1 VHAVTRGRQLALVA
15 LFEVL
20 VMSLWFSASAVV
32 PELRDRWQLSSGDET
47 WLTTSVQLGFVAGAL
62 ASAMLNLPDRISVR
76 RLMALSALAGALVN
90 AALPLFA
97 DGLAMAVP
105 LRFATGVALAGVY
118 PPGIKLIASWFRRGR
133 GLAVGVMVGALALG
147 SGSPHL
153 INAAPSLSW
162 QRVLWISSGLA
173 VAGAVLIWSAA
184 RDGPDMAPAAPFQP
198 RYVVRMLRDRR
209 QRLVSF
215 GYFGHMWELYAMYTW
230 VPAYAAASYA
240 AWRAGE
246 SGRGE
251 VELTAFAAIGVAGAI
266 GCVAA
271 GAVADR
277 VGRAPTTIVAMA
289 VSGACCLLSAVV
301 YAQQPAI
308 VLALLLVWGVTIV
321 ADSAQFSTA
330 LTEVADRDYVGTAV
344 TAQTAI
350 GFLITVA
357 SIRLV
362 PVLADQLGWRW
373 AFVVL
378 AAGPA
383 LGIPAMAAF
392 ARERAALP
400 PTEEPVRPSW

>member
-1 VHAVTRGRQLALVA
+1 MLTGRRQLALVA

-20 VMSLWFSASAVV
+20 VMSLWFSATAVT
-32 PELRDRWQLSSGDET
+32 PQLSSAWGLSSSDAA

-62 ASAMLNLPDRISVR
+62 ASAMLNLPDRVSVR
-76 RLMALSALAGALVN
+76 RLMALSALAGALAN
-90 AALPLFA
+90 AALPLWA
-97 DGLAMAVP
+97 DGLAWAIP

-147 SGSPHL
+147 SGTPHL
-153 INAAPSLSW
+153 VNAASALSW
-162 QRVLWISSGLA
+162 QRVMWVSSAMA
-173 VAGAVLIWSAA
+173 VVAAGLIWLAA
-184 RDGPDMAPAAPFQP
+184 RDGPHMAPAAPFRP
-198 RYVVRMLRDRR
+198 HYVLTMFHEPR

-230 VPAYAAASYA
+230 LPTYAGASFA
-240 AWRAGE
+240 AWRAGSE
-246 SGRGE
+246 SRGG

-266 GCVAA
+266 GCVLA

-277 VGRAPTTIVAMA
+277 IGRAPTTIVAMA
-289 VSGACCLLSAVV
+289 VSGACCLLSAAV
-301 YAQQPAI
+301 YGAHPAL
-308 VLALLLVWGVTIV
+308 VLALLLLWGVAIV

-330 LTEVADRDYVGTAV
+330 LTEVADPAYVGTAV

-357 SIRLV
+357 SIRLM
-362 PVLADQLGWRW
+362 PELAGHVGWRW
-373 AFVVL
+373 AFVAL

-383 LGIPAMAAF
+383 LGIPAMAGF
-392 ARERAALP
+392 ARRQAAEPAAAPHDVRA
-400 PTEEPVRPSW
+400 S

>member
-1 VHAVTRGRQLALVA
+1 VTRGRQLAIVA

-20 VMSLWFSASAVV
+20 AMSLWFSASAVV
-32 PELRDRWQLSSGDET
+32 PQLRDRWQLSSGDAT

-76 RLMALSALAGALVN
+76 RLMALSALAGALAN
-90 AALPLFA
+90 AALPLWA
-97 DGLAMAVP
+97 HGLATAVP

-118 PPGIKLIASWFRRGR
+118 PPGIKLIASWFRRQR

-153 INAAPSLSW
+153 VNAVSSLSW
-162 QRVLWISSGLA
+162 QRVLWVSSGLA
-173 VAGAVLIWSAA
+173 VAAAGLIWSAA

-198 RYVVRMLRDRR
+198 RYVLRMFSDRR
-209 QRLVSF
+209 QRLVSL

-230 VPAYAAASYA
+230 VPAYAAASYD
-240 AWRAGE
+240 AWHPGD
-246 SGRGE
+246 GTRGA

-271 GAVADR
+271 GAAADR
-277 VGRAPTTIVAMA
+277 VGRAPATIVAMA
-289 VSGACCLLSAVV
+289 ISGACCVLSAAL
-301 YAQQPAI
+301 YGLHPAV

-321 ADSAQFSTA
+321 ADSAQFATA
-330 LTEVADRDYVGTAV
+330 LTEVADADYVGTAV

-362 PVLADQLGWRW
+362 PALADQAGWRW
-373 AFVVL
+373 AFVAL
-378 AAGPA
+378 AAGPM
-383 LGIPAMAAF
+383 LGIVAMAGF
-392 ARERAALP
+392 SRATADDAVQA
-400 PTEEPVRPSW
+400 VRPSW

>member
-1 VHAVTRGRQLALVA
+1 MTRGRQLALVA
-15 LFEVL
+15 VFEVL
-20 VMSLWFSASAVV
+20 AMSLWFSASAVV
-32 PELRDRWQLSSGDET
+32 PELRDRWHLSSGDAT

-97 DGLAMAVP
+97 HGLAVAVP

-153 INAAPSLSW
+153 INAASALSW
-162 QRVLWISSGLA
+162 QRVLWIASGLA
-173 VAGAVLIWSAA
+173 AAGAVLIWSAA

-198 RYVVRMLRDRR
+198 RYVLRMFHDRP

-240 AWRAGE
+240 AWSAGGG
-246 SGRGE
+246 GRST

-289 VSGACCLLSAVV
+289 ASGACCLLSAVV
-301 YAQQPAI
+301 YGRQPVI
-308 VLALLLVWGVTIV
+308 VFVLLIVWGVTII

-362 PVLADQLGWRW
+362 PALADQVGWRW
-373 AFVVL
+373 AFTVL

-383 LGIPAMAAF
+383 LGIAAMAAF
-392 ARERAALP
+392 GREPAERSSEGEL
-400 PTEEPVRPSW
+400 VRPSW

>member
-1 VHAVTRGRQLALVA
+1 MTRGRQLLLVA
-15 LFEVL
+15 VFEVM

-32 PELRDRWQLSSGDET
+32 PQLSDEWHLSSGDAT

-62 ASAMLNLPDRISVR
+62 ASAMLNLPDRMSVR
-76 RLMALSALAGALVN
+76 RLMALAALAGALAN
-90 AALPLFA
+90 AALPLWA
-97 DGLAMAVP
+97 SGLAVAVP

-118 PPGIKLIASWFRRGR
+118 PPGIKLIASWFRQGR

-153 INAAPSLSW
+153 VNAASSLSW
-162 QRVLWISSGLA
+162 QRVLWVSSGLA
-173 VAGAVLIWSAA
+173 AAGAALIWSAA
-184 RDGPDMAPAAPFQP
+184 RDGPDMAPAAPFEP
-198 RYVVRMLRDRR
+198 RYVLRMFHDRR

-251 VELTAFAAIGVAGAI
+251 VELTAFATIGIAGAI

-271 GAVADR
+271 GAIADR

-289 VSGACCLLSAVV
+289 FSGACCLLTVAV
-301 YAQQPAI
+301 YSLHPAI
-308 VLALLLVWGVTIV
+308 VVALLLVWGVTIV

-330 LTEVADRDYVGTAV
+330 LTEVAHPDYVGTAV

-362 PVLADQLGWRW
+362 PALADEVGWRW
-373 AFVVL
+373 AFAVL

-383 LGIPAMAAF
+383 LGIASMAGF
-392 ARERAALP
+392 ARATAGEAAAP
-400 PTEEPVRPSW
+400 AEPVRPSW

>member
-1 VHAVTRGRQLALVA
+1 
-15 LFEVL
+15 
-20 VMSLWFSASAVV
+20 
-32 PELRDRWQLSSGDET
+32 
-47 WLTTSVQLGFVAGAL
+47 
-62 ASAMLNLPDRISVR
+62 
-76 RLMALSALAGALVN
+76 
-90 AALPLFA
+90 
-97 DGLAMAVP
+97 
-105 LRFATGVALAGVY
+105 
-118 PPGIKLIASWFRRGR
+118 
-133 GLAVGVMVGALALG
+133 
-147 SGSPHL
+147 
-153 INAAPSLSW
+153 
-162 QRVLWISSGLA
+162 VLWIASGLA
-173 VAGAVLIWSAA
+173 AAGAVLIWSAA

-198 RYVVRMLRDRR
+198 RYVLRMFHDRP

-240 AWRAGE
+240 AWSAG
-246 SGRGE
+246 SGGRGA

-289 VSGACCLLSAVV
+289 ASGACCLLSAVV
-301 YAQQPAI
+301 YGRQPAI
-308 VLALLLVWGVTIV
+308 VFVLLMVWGVTII

-362 PVLADQLGWRW
+362 PALADQVGWRW
-373 AFVVL
+373 AFTVL

-383 LGIPAMAAF
+383 LGIAAMAAF
-392 ARERAALP
+392 GREPAERSSEGEL
-400 PTEEPVRPSW
+400 VRPSW